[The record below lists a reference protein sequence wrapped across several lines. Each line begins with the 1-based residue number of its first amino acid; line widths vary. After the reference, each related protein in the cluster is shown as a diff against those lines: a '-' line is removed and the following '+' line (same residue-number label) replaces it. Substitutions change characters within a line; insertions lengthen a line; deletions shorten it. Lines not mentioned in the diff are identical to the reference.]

1 MTVFRNSTGRWVY
14 HDGEHYQFFETEQEA
29 RMIEEIGGIGEAPA
43 EVEIAATV
51 TGSLLPQLRDALL
64 ALQALK
70 MAWYANGIPEMIEAA
85 MAAQAEIDAA
95 TEEKPTTLTE
105 ADTLIA
111 GLPVQ
116 NWAAWGAVFAG
127 LEEWLNA
134 PLAGLN
140 VPPTAVLAKRYTR
153 KG

>member
-1 MTVFRNSTGRWVY
+1 MAAY
-14 HDGEHYQFFETEQEA
+14 HTISETQV
-29 RMIEEIGGIGEAPA
+29 G
-43 EVEIAATV
+43 VEIAATV

>member
-1 MTVFRNSTGRWVY
+1 MTIFQNSTGRWVY
-14 HDGEHYQFFETEQEA
+14 HDGQTYQYFDTEQGA
-29 RMIEEIGGIGEAPA
+29 RMAEQLQIVGETPA
-43 EVEIAATV
+43 EYEIAATV